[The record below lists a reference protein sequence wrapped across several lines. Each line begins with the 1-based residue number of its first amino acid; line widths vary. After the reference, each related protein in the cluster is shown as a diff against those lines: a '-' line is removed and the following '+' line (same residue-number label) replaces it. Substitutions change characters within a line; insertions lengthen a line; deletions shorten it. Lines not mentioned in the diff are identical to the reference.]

1 MLVHVK
7 RDELLAIAAQ
17 TAKAAPKTATSE
29 AVLGIHVEAD
39 SRRSMLTLTA
49 TNYEIVIRAS
59 MGASVEQSGSVVISA
74 ALFPAAIASLPEQD
88 VDLET
93 EHPGQLTIRSG
104 HARFRLSALSGD
116 KYPMPELP
124 FPDDT
129 LPVSGLRSL
138 ARNTLFAVAE
148 NGVPS
153 PPMKCVRLH
162 VGPDGLKAS
171 ASNGFC
177 IMEADGD
184 KQCKGQIELLLPARS
199 LKVLASLSNDS
210 DVYEMGVTGKSLVFW
225 SGTLL
230 FSARLVEGKFP
241 NTRGV
246 FEQFKCQYSVH
257 LDAAE
262 FIRALEVAE
271 SVSESNH
278 RVELAFAC
286 LLVQVDRVLAQRV
299 VLLLAGLAVDR
310 RAFAQ
315 LFDCGDQLLFG
326 RSGILQQPARLA
338 AFGQYAE
345 QQMLDRSVLVA
356 ERLREVARFLDR
368 LGAFAR
374 EVDLA
379 ALDFGQSLDLLP
391 QHAAQRADVDAQL
404 LQQENA
410 HAVVL
415 GDDRI
420 EHMQRLDGLIAVR
433 SREVHRALQDFL
445 RFDGQIVDV
454 HIFVSFRSFSDF
466 VSKTLQ
472 IGCQRR
478 LSGNLS
484 VRSDRPAA
492 RM

>member
-148 NGVPS
+148 DGVPS

-278 RVELAFAC
+278 RVELAF
-286 LLVQVDRVLAQRV
+286 LRGGRQIGG
-299 VLLLAGLAVDR
+299 VLLQSFIRAFRVGAGHLAVAAARGGQGVTQLIRGKTVLFQDV
-310 RAFAQ
+310 RALIRFRGR
-315 LFDCGDQLLFG
+315 DCDQHEVDGD
-326 RSGILQQPARLA
+326 
-338 AFGQYAE
+338 
-345 QQMLDRSVLVA
+345 VLVSPPLHFFFG
-356 ERLREVARFLDR
+356 LR
-368 LGAFAR
+368 
-374 EVDLA
+374 
-379 ALDFGQSLDLLP
+379 
-391 QHAAQRADVDAQL
+391 
-404 LQQENA
+404 
-410 HAVVL
+410 
-415 GDDRI
+415 
-420 EHMQRLDGLIAVR
+420 
-433 SREVHRALQDFL
+433 
-445 RFDGQIVDV
+445 
-454 HIFVSFRSFSDF
+454 
-466 VSKTLQ
+466 
-472 IGCQRR
+472 
-478 LSGNLS
+478 
-484 VRSDRPAA
+484 
-492 RM
+492 

>member
-148 NGVPS
+148 DGVPS

-241 NTRGV
+241 NTSGI

-278 RVELAFAC
+278 RVELTFGEHEIRTD
-286 LLVQVDRVLAQRV
+286 QVVNALTAVETALPPDPFIDQFPGKDDRGIAGQEIEELELQSCKGELTSAHCDPLAQGVHHQIFINDTARRCGLRRV
-299 VLLLAGLAVDR
+299 FIGR
-310 RAFAQ
+310 RTAKQ
-315 LFDCGDQLLFG
+315 GTD
-326 RSGILQQPARLA
+326 SG
-338 AFGQYAE
+338 
-345 QQMLDRSVLVA
+345 
-356 ERLREVARFLDR
+356 
-368 LGAFAR
+368 
-374 EVDLA
+374 
-379 ALDFGQSLDLLP
+379 
-391 QHAAQRADVDAQL
+391 
-404 LQQENA
+404 
-410 HAVVL
+410 
-415 GDDRI
+415 
-420 EHMQRLDGLIAVR
+420 
-433 SREVHRALQDFL
+433 RALLGTVFRKAHIKPSVHKSRPNI
-445 RFDGQIVDV
+445 RFTDWE
-454 HIFVSFRSFSDF
+454 H
-466 VSKTLQ
+466 K
-472 IGCQRR
+472 
-478 LSGNLS
+478 
-484 VRSDRPAA
+484 
-492 RM
+492 

>member
-148 NGVPS
+148 DGVPS

-184 KQCKGQIELLLPARS
+184 KQCKGQIELLLPARP

-241 NTRGV
+241 NTSGI

-278 RVELAFAC
+278 RVELT
-286 LLVQVDRVLAQRV
+286 
-299 VLLLAGLAVDR
+299 
-310 RAFAQ
+310 
-315 LFDCGDQLLFG
+315 FG
-326 RSGILQQPARLA
+326 KDEVSGSNPDSSSTKSP
-338 AFGQYAE
+338 F
-345 QQMLDRSVLVA
+345 
-356 ERLREVARFLDR
+356 
-368 LGAFAR
+368 
-374 EVDLA
+374 
-379 ALDFGQSLDLLP
+379 
-391 QHAAQRADVDAQL
+391 
-404 LQQENA
+404 
-410 HAVVL
+410 
-415 GDDRI
+415 
-420 EHMQRLDGLIAVR
+420 
-433 SREVHRALQDFL
+433 
-445 RFDGQIVDV
+445 
-454 HIFVSFRSFSDF
+454 
-466 VSKTLQ
+466 
-472 IGCQRR
+472 
-478 LSGNLS
+478 
-484 VRSDRPAA
+484 
-492 RM
+492 

>member
-148 NGVPS
+148 DGVPS

-241 NTRGV
+241 NTSGI

-278 RVELAFAC
+278 RVELTFGEHEIICKYFTKGRMISVDGRLQTRGWKDREGNNRVSIEILVDNAYFA
-286 LLVQVDRVLAQRV
+286 DSKKDDA
-299 VLLLAGLAVDR
+299 AGDFPADDQ
-310 RAFAQ
+310 FAGYGAYQ
-315 LFDCGDQLLFG
+315 G
-326 RSGILQQPARLA
+326 
-338 AFGQYAE
+338 
-345 QQMLDRSVLVA
+345 SVP
-356 ERLREVARFLDR
+356 
-368 LGAFAR
+368 G
-374 EVDLA
+374 
-379 ALDFGQSLDLLP
+379 G
-391 QHAAQRADVDAQL
+391 
-404 LQQENA
+404 
-410 HAVVL
+410 
-415 GDDRI
+415 GDDF
-420 EHMQRLDGLIAVR
+420 AP
-433 SREVHRALQDFL
+433 DF
-445 RFDGQIVDV
+445 
-454 HIFVSFRSFSDF
+454 
-466 VSKTLQ
+466 
-472 IGCQRR
+472 
-478 LSGNLS
+478 
-484 VRSDRPAA
+484 
-492 RM
+492 

>member
-148 NGVPS
+148 DGVPS
-153 PPMKCVRLH
+153 PPMKCFRLH

-241 NTRGV
+241 NTSGI

-278 RVELAFAC
+278 RVELTFGEHEITVSAESAC
-286 LLVQVDRVLAQRV
+286 GRSSAPVKALVLNAPKQPFYYNSRKLLEYLRLEKEKITLEFDKFGLLVVRSGSTRYVQSPMRALYPKGSEPIYLCVNCNAYVGCYPDGSPMGKVANTVLRLKRQETHRIFDRFWREQGWTRSAAYRWLAQNLHLKEHETHIGMMEMDECEQV
-299 VLLLAGLAVDR
+299 
-310 RAFAQ
+310 
-315 LFDCGDQLLFG
+315 
-326 RSGILQQPARLA
+326 IRLCRKY
-338 AFGQYAE
+338 GKHKK
-345 QQMLDRSVLVA
+345 
-356 ERLREVARFLDR
+356 EVA
-368 LGAFAR
+368 
-374 EVDLA
+374 
-379 ALDFGQSLDLLP
+379 
-391 QHAAQRADVDAQL
+391 
-404 LQQENA
+404 
-410 HAVVL
+410 
-415 GDDRI
+415 
-420 EHMQRLDGLIAVR
+420 
-433 SREVHRALQDFL
+433 
-445 RFDGQIVDV
+445 
-454 HIFVSFRSFSDF
+454 
-466 VSKTLQ
+466 
-472 IGCQRR
+472 
-478 LSGNLS
+478 
-484 VRSDRPAA
+484 
-492 RM
+492 